1 MSTTPPITPAAA
13 IAPTHHKSEVPERI
27 YLVPH
32 PKIIFLYPSLL
43 VSLIAGIILMVAGD
57 GKPGVEPG
65 TLHTSLTW
73 IFLGVLTVNLVIFSF
88 DFPRT
93 TSLTLFF
100 FIAAAVM
107 GIILFLQ
114 YYPQWFGIVGAWIKQ
129 VHPIA
134 NSTFFNLF
142 SVLMVGIYLAV
153 FINLQFDYWEAR
165 PNELLHHHG
174 MWADLQRFPAPNL
187 RIEKEINDVFEFL
200 LLGSGTLVLHI
211 HASNEPPIK
220 LENVLLINRK
230 EQALTKMLSAL
241 QVQVRTEN

>member
-1 MSTTPPITPAAA
+1 MSTEPPASLAAA
-13 IAPTHHKSEVPERI
+13 TAPEHRKSDVPERI
-27 YLVPH
+27 FLVPH
-32 PKIIFLYPSLL
+32 PKIIYLYPSFL
-43 VSLIAGIILMVAGD
+43 VSLVAGILLMIFGD
-57 GKPGVEPG
+57 GKPGAEPG
-65 TLHTSLTW
+65 TLHITLTW
-73 IFLGVLTVNLVIFSF
+73 IFLAVLTVNLVIFSF

-100 FIAAAVM
+100 FIAALVL

-114 YYPQWFGIVGAWIKQ
+114 YYPQWFGIVGDWIKRI
-129 VHPIA
+129 HPIA
-134 NSTFFNLF
+134 NSSFYNLF
-142 SVLMVGIYLAV
+142 SLMMLGIYLAV

-174 MWADLQRFPAPNL
+174 MWSNLERFPAPNL
-187 RIEKEINDVFEFL
+187 RIEKEINDVFEFM

-211 HASNEPPIK
+211 HASNAPPIK

-241 QVQVRTEN
+241 QVQVRTD